1 LDQVHVLFGGNN
13 DAGSP
18 FITLL
23 AVDPHIIIKGIEHNL
38 HSHFRD
44 SSINGHD
51 YLRTIVQLPFF
62 IQSQALPRVQTML
75 PTRTV
80 STTRADQLAS
90 NDTQNTLSVLTQVSA
105 ACINTLHIMVVKHCM
120 LRVSLY
126 SLALQITNLY

>member
-1 LDQVHVLFGGNN
+1 MSYSYFRWHAYCVVSILFVFPQVHVLFGGNN

-62 IQSQALPRVQTML
+62 IQSQALPKVQTM
-75 PTRTV
+75 PPPRNV
-80 STTRADQLAS
+80 STTRADL
-90 NDTQNTLSVLTQVSA
+90 
-105 ACINTLHIMVVKHCM
+105 
-120 LRVSLY
+120 
-126 SLALQITNLY
+126 LALNDPQTGVSISCNVSGTCSIFYC

>member
-1 LDQVHVLFGGNN
+1 MHVLFGGNN

-23 AVDPHIIIKGIEHNL
+23 AVDPHIVIKGIEHNI

-62 IQSQALPRVQTML
+62 IQSQTLPKVQALPPPRNL
-75 PTRTV
+75 
-80 STTRADQLAS
+80 STTRADQLVA
-90 NDTQNTLSVLTQVSA
+90 NDTQPGLSISCHVSQD
-105 ACINTLHIMVVKHCM
+105 
-120 LRVSLY
+120 SLFHVM
-126 SLALQITNLY
+126 

>member
-1 LDQVHVLFGGNN
+1 VLFGGNN

-38 HSHFRD
+38 HNHFRE

-62 IQSQALPRVQTML
+62 IQSQALPRVQA
-75 PTRTV
+75 PPPIRNV
-80 STTRADQLAS
+80 STNRADLLAL
-90 NDTQNTLSVLTQVSA
+90 NDQSGVQAGLSVSTHVSFYVRLLYWFF
-105 ACINTLHIMVVKHCM
+105 ACYIIIFCVTLC
-120 LRVSLY
+120 VS
-126 SLALQITNLY
+126 

>member
-1 LDQVHVLFGGNN
+1 VLLLPVVLSLSQVHVLFGGNN

-38 HSHFRD
+38 HSHFRE

-62 IQSQALPRVQTML
+62 IQSQALPRVQA
-75 PTRTV
+75 PPPIRNV
-80 STTRADQLAS
+80 STTRADLLAL
-90 NDTQNTLSVLTQVSA
+90 NETQTGLSVSCHVSFLFMYYNIDFSKQ
-105 ACINTLHIMVVKHCM
+105 C
-120 LRVSLY
+120 
-126 SLALQITNLY
+126 